1 MPPVAAACEGSLLS
15 CSGPGAVQER
25 YSRGA
30 FERIRLSG
38 CFIPAYDTLV
48 PLRTAS
54 FYMLF
59 NWSDSRVSMYDYCE
73 SSQEGPVNS
82 IDERRDGTAA
92 GWWWDIGVWT
102 PGALAVPPC
111 PGGCG
116 DVRAR

>member
-1 MPPVAAACEGSLLS
+1 
-15 CSGPGAVQER
+15 
-25 YSRGA
+25 
-30 FERIRLSG
+30 
-38 CFIPAYDTLV
+38 
-48 PLRTAS
+48 
-54 FYMLF
+54 
-59 NWSDSRVSMYDYCE
+59 MYDYFE